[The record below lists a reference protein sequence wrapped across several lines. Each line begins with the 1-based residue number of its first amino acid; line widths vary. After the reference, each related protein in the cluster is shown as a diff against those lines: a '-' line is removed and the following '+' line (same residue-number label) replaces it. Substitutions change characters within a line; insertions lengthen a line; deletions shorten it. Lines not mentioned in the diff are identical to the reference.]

1 MQTIDRLSELE
12 SSFAIPHD
20 RNVLLVSGEDARTF
34 LHGQITVDV
43 THLENGQVRRTG
55 HCDPKGKSW
64 SVNLITPVDDAL
76 LITGHAVGVEASHAQ
91 FKKFG
96 VFSKI
101 TLEDVT
107 TAFAAYFI
115 KGAEAES
122 AVASVFGELP
132 DTTMSAINT
141 QAGLCIRLDLPD
153 GGLLVLCKTDHLENL
168 QQALSDQG
176 ITLYPP
182 AVFEALQIQAG
193 LPEISQPEHI
203 GQFVPQMM
211 NLQALNGIDF
221 KKGCYMG
228 QEVVARTGYLGR
240 NKRAAYVFRV
250 DQAISG
256 IEHMQLEKQ
265 LGEHWRGGGTILK
278 AATIGQESWIL
289 AVLSNDTTAEDTFR
303 LNENPDAQLIQC
315 DLPYRLEE

>member
-1 MQTIDRLSELE
+1 MQSIDHLSELE
-12 SSFAIPHD
+12 SNFAIPHE
-20 RNVLLVSGEDARTF
+20 RSVLLISGDDARTF

-64 SVNLITPVDDAL
+64 SVNLITPVDDSL
-76 LITGHAVGVEASHAQ
+76 LITGHAVGVDASHAQ

-101 TLEDVT
+101 SMTDAT
-107 TAFAAYFI
+107 SRYTSYFVRGD
-115 KGAEAES
+115 KAES

-132 DTTMSAINT
+132 SSPMTSVSND
-141 QAGLCIRLDLPD
+141 AGICIRLDLPD
-153 GGLLVLCKTDHLENL
+153 NGLLVLCNAEGIDKYK
-168 QQALSDQG
+168 QALSDAD
-176 ITLYPP
+176 ITLYQPSI
-182 AVFEALQIQAG
+182 FEALQIQAG
-193 LPEISQPEHI
+193 VPEITQPELV

-211 NLQALNGIDF
+211 NLQALNSIDF

-228 QEVVARTGYLGR
+228 QEVVARTRYLGR
-240 NKRAAYVFRV
+240 NKRAAYIFRTKQAV
-250 DQAISG
+250 DN
-256 IEHMQLEKQ
+256 IEQKQLEKQ
-265 LGEHWRGGGTILK
+265 LGENWRGGGTVLK
-278 AATIGQESWIL
+278 AATLGQESWIL

-303 LNENPDAQLIQC
+303 LAENPDVRLIHC